1 MTTPPPPKDAPPPVQ
16 IVTGTWLDA
25 QHFPPVRYV
34 VDRILAEGLT
44 ILVGGPKIG
53 KSWLTLGLALSIS
66 AGQHALGVLPTS
78 PSPCLLLALEDGH
91 RRLQARARHLL
102 GAGVPIPPE
111 LHFIIKGSHAE
122 LEGALCEW
130 LDQRRYDQPV
140 VVIDTLGRFR
150 PQRASTSDA
159 FGADYQFIAR
169 LKAII
174 DGVPGGAL
182 VLVHHTR
189 KSGAA
194 EDGDFVE
201 AVSGT
206 TGLAAAA
213 DATLV
218 LRRRR
223 HEDGALLA
231 VTGRDIREAEYA
243 LVSENGR
250 WRLDGM
256 TLDEA
261 AQTAKQ
267 AHATDSLG
275 DRSTQILQAVVAA
288 PNGTTPKDIAHQ
300 LGMSNDDAGKYLRRL
315 AESGRIRKS
324 GHGRYVSEP
333 SEVSEPPIDFGQSD
347 ASDTVRQI
355 ATWRGSGQPVEHD
368 GDVA

>member
-34 VDRILAEGLT
+34 VDRVLAEGLT

-53 KSWLTLGLALSIS
+53 KSWLTLGLALSIA
-66 AGQHALGVLPTS
+66 AGRPALGVLPTS

-102 GAGVPIPPE
+102 GEGVPIPPG
-111 LHFIIKGSHAE
+111 LHFIIKGSHVE
-122 LEGALCEW
+122 LEGALCDW
-130 LDQRRYDQPV
+130 LDQRRYEQPV

-174 DGVPGGAL
+174 DTVPGGAL

-189 KSGAA
+189 KSGAS
-194 EDGDFVE
+194 EGGDFVE

-218 LRRRR
+218 LTRRR

-243 LVSENGR
+243 LVSESGR
-250 WRLDGM
+250 WRLDGA

-261 AQTAKQ
+261 ANAAHTARKTDGTGDPMQ
-267 AHATDSLG
+267 QVIALVERRAAAGDATTS
-275 DRSTQILQAVVAA
+275 AEVVEAIDEFRGKPEKARVYLNRAA
-288 PNGTTPKDIAHQ
+288 
-300 LGMSNDDAGKYLRRL
+300 DAGRITKSNRGVYTRVTSVSSVTDTDLERDTRN
-315 AESGRIRKS
+315 GRNT
-324 GHGRYVSEP
+324 P
-333 SEVSEPPIDFGQSD
+333 SLSLID
-347 ASDTVRQI
+347 
-355 ATWRGSGQPVEHD
+355 D